1 MAFRGGK
8 RKDVKK
14 QSYYVWFLGAK
25 ESKGLRGEEYIR
37 PVLRHLVDKEREL
50 EPMKVTLQVSTKG
63 IKIIQ
68 NVPRKNNKG
77 KTEQIK
83 HFIPHHA
90 ITCVMQESK
99 PNDDVVC
106 CILLIYN
113 PLTKC
118 PVHVHAYRCD
128 SVETASTLRSQL
140 QILIDRP
147 EKKFREIENRL
158 AAKGLLPSRGQNS
171 DGRSTRTDGSDRTE
185 DSSGGSSE
193 REVGVRKEHIASLYD
208 SLAAELRERL
218 NNPNSCPILLP
229 PKDYDT
235 VSRRQGKLDNIDTRR
250 STNYN
255 LVGLTKT
262 AAPVPLIHQSTG
274 GGKSPPKAQDSTS
287 AKSSGGKSSNKSSS
301 GIGSDEALSS
311 AIQEVSSHPDF
322 ESKEIDPDTSSDDEE
337 DWPDATGIPD
347 DEDDDEEDEV
357 VPSYEWRRPP
367 RYAPATGAAPR
378 DRRSRSSPDEEDDP
392 RFGRLHRGVRG
403 IVDKFERRAISPPL
417 PQEPSHQNR
426 TPIKTAANARRSD
439 PYADH
444 PYRVD
449 GDSPERSPPP
459 EHLKHFEVVY
469 RRHSNPIEKKVQRD
483 SRPVSYP
490 AVMLDPVSPRPAKS
504 RSGPDPP
511 VDNRPKYKEMPRQ
524 IFGDRPPQD
533 IISDHHN
540 PVQRFPG
547 NFDRYMDR
555 HSPSH
560 IPARE
565 RDFAE
570 FYRESRPVSSSPVG
584 VRQFRS
590 PERQS
595 SPHELYPRQ
604 RQISAVDVRQERAF
618 PSRYVEPY
626 PGSRPSYHPPPNE
639 ERRRSGYFD
648 LPVDPRDYRHSFVE
662 SPFRR
667 LPLNTQY

>member
-63 IKIIQ
+63 LKIIQ
-68 NVPRKNNKG
+68 NVPRKSNSKSNG
-77 KTEQIK
+77 TKTEQIK

-90 ITCVMQESK
+90 ITCVMQECK

-147 EKKFREIENRL
+147 ENQKKFREIENRL
-158 AAKGLLPSRGQNS
+158 AAKGLLPTRGQNS

-235 VSRRQGKLDNIDTRR
+235 VSRRQGKLDGIDSRR

-262 AAPVPLIHQSTG
+262 TVPLIHQT

-322 ESKEIDPDTSSDDEE
+322 ESKAIDPDTSSDEDDDDDEE
-337 DWPDATGIPD
+337 WPPAVD
-347 DEDDDEEDEV
+347 DEDDDDEEDEV
-357 VPSYEWRRPP
+357 VPSYEWRR
-367 RYAPATGAAPR
+367 AAPR
-378 DRRSRSSPDEEDDP
+378 FAAAPRRSRSSPDDDDDP
-392 RFGRLHRGVRG
+392 RFARQPRGVRG
-403 IVDKFERRAISPPL
+403 IVDKFERRTNSPP
-417 PQEPSHQNR
+417 PPEPTQPPLNR
-426 TPIKTAANARRSD
+426 KNGRRSD
-439 PYADH
+439 PYSDH
-444 PYRVD
+444 NPYRPD
-449 GDSPERSPPP
+449 IADLPP
-459 EHLKHFEVVY
+459 ESKQHFEVVY
-469 RRHSNPIEKKVQRD
+469 RRHSNPLEKKPHREP
-483 SRPVSYP
+483 RPVSYP
-490 AVMLDPVSPRPAKS
+490 AAVLDPVSPRPVAKS
-504 RSGPDPP
+504 RPEHPPASDPH
-511 VDNRPKYKEMPRQ
+511 RPKYKEQLPRQ
-524 IFGDRPPQD
+524 IFGDNVLL
-533 IISDHHN
+533 DH
-540 PVQRFPG
+540 PQRFPG
-547 NFDRYMDR
+547 NFERY
-555 HSPSH
+555 SPSH
-560 IPARE
+560 ALP
-565 RDFAE
+565 E
-570 FYRESRPVSSSPVG
+570 FYRETRPVSSSPLG

-595 SPHELYPRQ
+595 SEMYPRQ
-604 RQISAVDVRQERAF
+604 RQASVTDLRQDRAF

-626 PGSRPSYHPPPNE
+626 PGSRPTYHPPPNE

>member
-14 QSYYVWFLGAK
+14 QSYYLWFLGAK

-50 EPMKVTLQVSTKG
+50 EPMKVTLQVSNKG

-147 EKKFREIENRL
+147 ENQKKFREIENRL
-158 AAKGLLPSRGQNS
+158 AAKGLLPSRCLNS

-218 NNPNSCPILLP
+218 TNRNSCPILLP

-235 VSRRQGKLDNIDTRR
+235 VSRRQGKLDGIDSRR

-255 LVGLTKT
+255 LVGLNKT
-262 AAPVPLIHQSTG
+262 PSPLIHQTSSG
-274 GGKSPPKAQDSTS
+274 GGKSPSKNQDATS

-337 DWPDATGIPD
+337 DWPDASALND
-347 DEDDDEEDEV
+347 DDDDDEEEEV
-357 VPSYEWRRPP
+357 IPSYEWRRPP
-367 RYAPATGAAPR
+367 RYAPAPSGAPR
-378 DRRSRSSPDEEDDP
+378 DRRSRSSPDDEEDH
-392 RFGRLHRGVRG
+392 RMSRVHRGVRG
-403 IVDKFERRAISPPL
+403 IVDKFERRAASPTPAT
-417 PQEPSHQNR
+417 QELHR
-426 TPIKTAANARRSD
+426 TPVKMPSTPRRSEN
-439 PYADH
+439 PM
-444 PYRVD
+444 
-449 GDSPERSPPP
+449 PES
-459 EHLKHFEVVY
+459 EHMKHFDVVY
-469 RRHSNPIEKKVQRD
+469 RRHSNPLEKKIQRE

-490 AVMLDPVSPRPAKS
+490 TAVIDPVSPRPTKS
-504 RSGPDPP
+504 RPNLEPP
-511 VDNRPKYKEMPRQ
+511 GDHRTKYMDIMPRQ
-524 IFGDRPPQD
+524 NFVDRPPQD
-533 IISDHHN
+533 VLDDHII
-540 PVQRFPG
+540 PIQRYPA
-547 NFDRYMDR
+547 NYDRYADR

-560 IPARE
+560 IPGRD
-565 RDFAE
+565 RDF
-570 FYRESRPVSSSPVG
+570 RDSRPLSSSPVG

-595 SPHELYPRQ
+595 SPHDMYSRQ
-604 RQISAVDVRQERAF
+604 RQISATDIRQERAF
-618 PSRYVEPY
+618 PSRFVEPY
-626 PGSRPSYHPPPNE
+626 PNARPTYHPPPNE